1 MLHEFKLLGEAGVT
15 VDFELL
21 DADKALSIEPL
32 LASIFREVAVVCW
45 VARVGGLR
53 TGSPGVGRERCPT
66 RRWASGFTA
75 PRWNV
80 LSGSEVRSA

>member
-1 MLHEFKLLGEAGVT
+1 M
-15 VDFELL
+15 
-21 DADKALSIEPL
+21 
-32 LASIFREVAVVCW
+32 
-45 VARVGGLR
+45 GGLR